1 MNGSSSYIKANK
13 PITMIVTEKISIEDY
28 QQLEKDSGER
38 YEYIGGEVRMMA
50 GTTLEHEII
59 VKRLIR
65 LLDVCL
71 EEKGCTLV
79 TGQMKLYTPHCDKA
93 FLYPDIHIYCGEIK
107 KQKMPQ
113 GAYALVNPTFIIEVL
128 SRENRNYDRGDK
140 FDCYRQI
147 SSLQGY
153 VLIESDLEGHQ
164 PAIYVRTWEG
174 KQAFKEQTLAFQ
186 DTLDILGCSIKGE
199 AIYTSIIH

>member
-1 MNGSSSYIKANK
+1 
-13 PITMIVTEKISIEDY
+13 MIVTEKISIEDY

-59 VKRLIR
+59 AKRLIC

-93 FLYPDIHIYCGEIK
+93 FLYPDIHIYCGEIE

-113 GAYALVNPTFIIEVL
+113 GAYALINPSFIIEVL
-128 SRENRNYDRGDK
+128 SKENRNYDPVSTAGGDK

-153 VLIESDLEGHQ
+153 TLIESDLEGHK

-174 KQAFKEQTLAFQ
+174 KQAFKEQTLELQ
-186 DTLDILGCSIKGE
+186 DTLDVLGCLVKCEMMYSSIGR
-199 AIYTSIIH
+199 IG

>member
-1 MNGSSSYIKANK
+1 MMVS
-13 PITMIVTEKISIEDY
+13 TEKISTEDY
-28 QQLEKDSGER
+28 LQLEKDSGER

-59 VKRLIR
+59 VTKLIR
-65 LLDVCL
+65 LLAECL

-79 TGQMKLYTPHCDKA
+79 TGQMKLYTPHCEKA
-93 FLYPDIHIYCGEIK
+93 FLYPDIHIYCGEVK

-113 GAYALVNPTFIIEVL
+113 GAYALINPSLIIEVL
-128 SRENRNYDRGDK
+128 SKENRNYDRGDK

-147 SSLQGY
+147 DSLQRY
-153 VLIESDLEGHQ
+153 VMIESDLKGHD

-174 KQAFKEQTLAFQ
+174 NRAFEEQTLGSQ
-186 DTLDILGCSIKGE
+186 DTLDMLGCPVKGE
-199 AIYTSIIH
+199 AIYKSVLK